1 MIHPLILKGGV
12 HVHSNTRKDVKA
24 EEEARK
30 IIRRRAKL
38 IVAEFKWFSEI
49 SEDVYAG
56 CFLRLHTFQFLAFC
70 LRIARMIIT
79 TETASAKAMPIN
91 IRSGNKAGAVAF
103 TVNEFVIIGVLHTLQ
118 RMSTK
123 ELHERAELKSL
134 DLEMDRI
141 HDNDKLIKP
150 TGQMLKR
157 QNELPGELNKQR

>member
-1 MIHPLILKGGV
+1 
-12 HVHSNTRKDVKA
+12 
-24 EEEARK
+24 
-30 IIRRRAKL
+30 
-38 IVAEFKWFSEI
+38 
-49 SEDVYAG
+49 
-56 CFLRLHTFQFLAFC
+56 
-70 LRIARMIIT
+70 
-79 TETASAKAMPIN
+79 MPIN

-150 TGQMLKR
+150 IGQMLKR
-157 QNELPGELNKQR
+157 QNELEEIEEKITQGN